1 MNNQRVSINVLTSVF
16 YSVKQA
22 LESLSC
28 LSHRFDMQIE
38 EKTEHY
44 TLYSVTEI
52 VATNKSFRRKLS

>member
-1 MNNQRVSINVLTSVF
+1 MNNQQVSINFRTSLF

-28 LSHRFDMQIE
+28 LSHRFDMKIE

-44 TLYSVTEI
+44 TLFSVTEI
-52 VATNKSFRRKLS
+52 VATSKF